1 MRIFVG
7 LGSNVGD
14 REQHLREASI
24 SLRSNEL
31 TLMRSASLYI
41 TEPRDLE
48 DQPWFLNTVIEVDT
62 RLPPLKLL
70 DVCLEIEREAGRIRD
85 QSKGPR
91 PLDLD
96 ILLYGEE
103 KLQTDALSLPH
114 PRYAERRFVLVPLT
128 EIAPDFRDP
137 VRNRTMRQLLKDC
150 TDKGEVRL
158 YAPPLF

>member
-1 MRIFVG
+1 MEIFIG

-14 REQHLREASI
+14 REKQLRDAAI
-24 SLRSNEL
+24 SLRTHDV
-31 TLMRSASLYI
+31 TLLRSASLYI
-41 TEPRDLE
+41 TEPRDFE
-48 DQPWFLNTVIEVDT
+48 DQPWFLNTVVEIGT

-70 DVCLEIEREAGRIRD
+70 ELCLEIEKEAGRVRD

-96 ILLYGEE
+96 ILLYGSSILRAEG
-103 KLQTDALSLPH
+103 LTLPH
-114 PRYAERRFVLVPLT
+114 PRYAERKFVLAPLA

-137 VRNRTMRQLLKDC
+137 IRNLTIRQLLEECPDQ
-150 TDKGEVRL
+150 GEVRM